1 MLFSL
6 LSVGDP
12 ITALI
17 QILILVPV
25 ILFSLSA
32 HEAAHGYA
40 AWKCGDPT
48 AHNLGRI
55 TLNPKKHL
63 DPIGALCMLVFG
75 YGWAKPV
82 PINTRYFRNPKKGM
96 AISAAAGP
104 LANLLLGV
112 LNAILLGFVTALWN
126 FVYHRFSAEFLL
138 TALYWVATIC
148 RLGAF
153 YNFLF
158 MAFNLIPVP
167 PFDGSRIAFAFLP
180 QKYYFAIMRYEQ
192 YIMIGLLVGL
202 MLVSRLFSFSPFSW
216 LAKEL
221 TDLIEQP
228 IRDIFWNHFFL
239 KILVT

>member
-6 LSVGDP
+6 LSGGDLT
-12 ITALI
+12 TALI
-17 QILILVPV
+17 QILISVPV

-48 AHNLGRI
+48 AHSLGRI
-55 TLNPKKHL
+55 TLNPLKHL

-75 YGWAKPV
+75 YGWAKAV

-112 LNAILLGFVTALWN
+112 LNAILFGFVIAFRAYAL
-126 FVYHRFSAEFLL
+126 YRFGEGLL
-138 TALYWVATIC
+138 TTALYWVATIC
-148 RLGAF
+148 QLGAL

-216 LAKEL
+216 IAEEL
-221 TDLIEQP
+221 TYLIAQP
-228 IRDIFWNHFFL
+228 IYNVFL
-239 KILVT
+239 DVFSKMLFH